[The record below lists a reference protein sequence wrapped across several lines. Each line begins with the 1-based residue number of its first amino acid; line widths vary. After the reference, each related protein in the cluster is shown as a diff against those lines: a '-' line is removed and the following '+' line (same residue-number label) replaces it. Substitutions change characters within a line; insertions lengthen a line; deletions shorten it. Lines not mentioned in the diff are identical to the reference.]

1 MGENFVFDMPLWEIA
16 GRATLLYFALTV
28 IFRIMPKRLTGEV
41 SPTDMI
47 TLVIIGAVAAD
58 AIMGE
63 SSSLPDLLVMIG
75 VIVGWDYLFD
85 LAEFYFPK
93 FRRVSSHTPT
103 LLIHDGLLL
112 RDNLRKEKLT
122 EEELSANL
130 RKQGIVEM
138 SSVKQAIL
146 EADGHISVVQKE

>member
-1 MGENFVFDMPLWEIA
+1 MGENYLFEMPIWEIV
-16 GRATLLYFALTV
+16 GRGTLLYLALAM
-28 IFRIMPKRLTGEV
+28 IFRIMPKRLAGEV
-41 SPTDMI
+41 SPNDMI
-47 TLVIIGAVAAD
+47 TLVIIGALAAD

-63 SSSLPDLLVMIG
+63 THALPDLMLMIA
-75 VIVGWDYLFD
+75 VIVLWDYVFD
-85 LAEFYFPK
+85 LAEFHFPK
-93 FRRVSSHTPT
+93 FRRVSVHSPT
-103 LLIHDGLLL
+103 LLIHDGVLL